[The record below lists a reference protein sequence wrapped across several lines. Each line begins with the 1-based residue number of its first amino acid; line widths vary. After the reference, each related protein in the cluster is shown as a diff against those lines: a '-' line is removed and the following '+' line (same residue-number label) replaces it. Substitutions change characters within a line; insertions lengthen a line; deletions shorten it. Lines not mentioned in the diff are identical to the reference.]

1 MIAAYLEIRD
11 GKIKKSSLEALSEA
25 ERRAAELGVGTAAV
39 LVGSAVSGL
48 APAAFA
54 QGAAKVYVID
64 NPLLADYSSQAYA
77 VALAGFA
84 ATAKPAALFF
94 AATAMGKD
102 LAPRVAARLGV
113 ALATDCTKV
122 AVKDGALEFTRPIYA
137 GKAFLS
143 LRLKSTPQ
151 LATLRPNV
159 FPLGLAGAGA
169 GETIRLDVAIPDETV
184 KGRVTEVL
192 KEESAE
198 LDVTEADVVISGG
211 RGLKG
216 PEPFGLLRDLA
227 AVFPRAAVGAS
238 RSAVDSGW
246 IGHQHQ
252 VGQTGKT
259 VSPEL
264 YMAIGISGAIQHL
277 AGMSSSKFIVAVN
290 KDPEAPI
297 FKVADY
303 GIVGDLFEVVPKL
316 TEELKKTVGGIAS
329 CLELRYRSWPLF
341 RKEVRAP
348 RCRSAALLT
357 EGGLP
362 RAGNRFS
369 AGGGKER
376 SSRAKSRRAE
386 LSVAICTDRLAFPTR
401 YPGAAGFSPTAFPR
415 RS

>member
-1 MIAAYLEIRD
+1 MIAAYLETRD

-25 ERRAAELGVGTAAV
+25 RRRAADLGVETAAV
-39 LVGSAVSGL
+39 LVGTDVAGL

-54 QGAAKVYVID
+54 LGAAKVYVID
-64 NPLLADYSSQAYA
+64 NKIYADYSPQSYA
-77 VALAGFA
+77 LALAGFA
-84 ATAKPAALFF
+84 GQAKPAAIFF

-102 LAPRVAARLGV
+102 LAPRVAARLGA
-113 ALATDCTKV
+113 ALASDCTKV
-122 AVKDGALEFTRPIYA
+122 AVKDGSLEFTRPIYA

-143 LRLKSTPQ
+143 LRLKTSPK

-159 FPLGLAGAGA
+159 FPLAEAVGGAA
-169 GETIRLDVAIPDETV
+169 GETIRLEVAVPDGAV
-184 KGRVTEVL
+184 KGRVAEVL

-198 LDVTEADVVISGG
+198 LDVTEADIVISGG

-216 PEPFGLLRDLA
+216 PEAFALLRDMA

-264 YMAIGISGAIQHL
+264 YVAVGISGAIQHL

-297 FKVADY
+297 FKIADY

-316 TEELKKTVGGIAS
+316 TAELKK
-329 CLELRYRSWPLF
+329 
-341 RKEVRAP
+341 
-348 RCRSAALLT
+348 AL
-357 EGGLP
+357 
-362 RAGNRFS
+362 A
-369 AGGGKER
+369 
-376 SSRAKSRRAE
+376 
-386 LSVAICTDRLAFPTR
+386 D
-401 YPGAAGFSPTAFPR
+401 
-415 RS
+415 